1 MKFPPMI
8 VMINRYTAMA
18 VVRIRAGARSTTI
31 AEVTPTH
38 ISPIT
43 LEGMSVRKH
52 HGNGRNSAPAANG
65 AARSYRQR
73 KREVVRNRKER

>member
-1 MKFPPMI
+1 
-8 VMINRYTAMA
+8 MA
-18 VVRIRAGARSTTI
+18 VVCIRAGARSTTI

-52 HGNGRNSAPAANG
+52 HGNGGNNTPAANG

-73 KREVVRNRKER
+73 KRKVVRSRKKRQEQI